1 MAYSLERDKKTKTP
15 DPRQNQ
21 GPRLMGSEGY
31 RAPGFCVTLAM
42 IISTI
47 SSKLR

>member
-1 MAYSLERDKKTKTP
+1 MAYSPKRDNNKDSRSET
-15 DPRQNQ
+15 RR
-21 GPRLMGSEGY
+21 GLRLMGSEGY

-47 SSKLR
+47 SSIMR